1 MSADSTTQLQGLLDR
16 LAAGDPVARQEL
28 MGRAYE
34 RLQRLAHK
42 MLQGFPR
49 VRAFEDSMDV
59 LHGSLPR
66 LLRALDGV
74 PPASVAEFFRRMSQA
89 LRWELLNLLRRY
101 YGPEGPGG
109 KQGALEAG
117 DSTANPAPALAE
129 PGTSTSPSELARW
142 TEFHEAVEALPEKE
156 RQVFELLYYQELTQ
170 VEAAA
175 VLRVAEITVR
185 RHWLAARRRLGA
197 FLTGG
202 RDG

>member
-1 MSADSTTQLQGLLDR
+1 LLD
-16 LAAGDPVARQEL
+16 LAAAGDPAARQEL
-28 MGRAYE
+28 IGRAYE
-34 RLQRLAHK
+34 RLRRLARR
-42 MLQGFPR
+42 MLRDFPR
-49 VRAFEDSMDV
+49 VRAFEDSTDV

-66 LLRALDGV
+66 LLRALEGE
-74 PPASVAEFFRRMSQA
+74 PPATVAEFFRRMSRA

-109 KQGALEAG
+109 KQIALEAG
-117 DSTANPAPALAE
+117 DGSANAAPALAE
-129 PGTSTSPSELARW
+129 PSTSVSPPELARW

-156 RQVFELLYYQELTQ
+156 RHVFELLYYQELTQ
-170 VEAAA
+170 AEAAH

-202 RDG
+202 RED

>member
-1 MSADSTTQLQGLLDR
+1 LI
-16 LAAGDPVARQEL
+16 
-28 MGRAYE
+28 GRAYE

-42 MLQGFPR
+42 MLQDFPR
-49 VRAFEDSMDV
+49 VRAFEDSIDV

-66 LLRALDGV
+66 LLRALEGV
-74 PPASVAEFFRRMSQA
+74 PPASVAEFFGRMSQA

-109 KQGALEAG
+109 KQVALQAEH
-117 DSTANPAPALAE
+117 STADPAPALAE
-129 PGTSTSPSELARW
+129 PSTSANPAALARW
-142 TEFHEAVEALPEKE
+142 TEFHEAVQALPEKE

-170 VEAAA
+170 AEAAA

-202 RDG
+202 GAG